1 MKKTIALLLVLSF
14 TAVMSQTFAA
24 SKEFYQIKIYHLKN
38 AEQEQKVDDFLKNAY
53 LPALHRAGI
62 PKAGVFKPVK
72 TAGAEAGELLIYVFI
87 PFKSMADFHKL
98 PQKLE
103 KDKAYH
109 LDGAA
114 YLNALYSAVPYDR
127 IESILLNAFEGSP
140 NFNLS
145 AVSTP
150 KAERIYELRSYEGH
164 TEAISKN
171 KIEMF
176 NKGDE
181 IGLFKRL
188 GFNAVFYGEV
198 ISGPRMPNLM
208 YLTTFANKAD
218 RDQHW
223 DAFGKDA
230 YWKVL
235 SAKPEYKNNVS
246 KNVSLFLYPAD
257 YSDI

>member
-1 MKKTIALLLVLSF
+1 MKKLLALLLMLSF
-14 TAVMSQTFAA
+14 TAVTARTFAA
-24 SKEFYQIKIYHLKN
+24 SRDFYQIKIYHLKN
-38 AEQEQKVDDFLKNAY
+38 AEQEQMVDDYLKNAY

-62 PKAGVFKPVK
+62 SKVGVFKPVK
-72 TAGAEAGELLIYVFI
+72 ATNAQATERLIYVFI
-87 PFKSMADFHKL
+87 PFKSMADFQKL

-103 KDKAYH
+103 KDKLH
-109 LDGAA
+109 QSDGAT
-114 YLNALYSAVPYDR
+114 YLNALYTAVPYER
-127 IESILLNAFEGSP
+127 IETILLNAFEDSP
-140 NFNLS
+140 KFNLS
-145 AVSTP
+145 NVTSP
-150 KAERIYELRSYEGH
+150 KSERIYELRSYEGH

-181 IGLFKRL
+181 IGIFKKL
-188 GFNAVFYGEV
+188 NFNAVFYGEV
-198 ISGPRMPNLM
+198 IAGPRMPNLM
-208 YLTTFANKAD
+208 YMTTFANKAD

-230 YWKVL
+230 DWKVL

-246 KNVSLFLYPAD
+246 KNVSLLLYPTD

>member
-1 MKKTIALLLVLSF
+1 MKKTIALLLTFSF
-14 TAVMSQTFAA
+14 TLMLSSAFAA

-38 AEQEQKVDDFLKNAY
+38 AEQEQKVDDYLKNAY

-62 PKAGVFKPVK
+62 ASAGVFKPVINE
-72 TAGAEAGELLIYVFI
+72 GSERLIYVFV
-87 PFKSMADFHKL
+87 PFKSMADFQKL

-109 LDGAA
+109 IDGAA
-114 YLNALYSAVPYDR
+114 YLDALYNAVPYER
-127 IESILLNAFEGSP
+127 IETILLNAFEGSP
-140 NFNLS
+140 KFNLS
-145 AVSTP
+145 AVTSP
-150 KAERIYELRSYEGH
+150 KSERIYELRSYEGH

-198 ISGPRMPNLM
+198 IAGSRMPNLM

-230 YWKVL
+230 YWKEL

-246 KNVSLFLYPAD
+246 KNVSLFLYPTD